1 LGRKGKLVSRIY
13 SQFLFAII
21 YALTVFFSRWRR
33 ITILARLSA
42 ALSPKV
48 SVQVNDIELLL
59 YTPDRRS
66 VYWPQHGFKSE
77 PGTLS
82 WIDSFSSE
90 DIFYDIGANVGIYS
104 LYAAKK
110 MAVNSIAFEPNP
122 FSHGVLAKN
131 IGLNQIGDKVIPLTI
146 AVGNKTEQATFGL
159 SGMEAG
165 SVGNA
170 IAETENVGEAMT
182 LGVLSMRL
190 DELISTFSLPSPTH
204 IKLDV
209 DGLEP
214 GILKGAKNTI
224 SRPSLRSVLVEFRTH
239 DEEGRRLI
247 HQLLTDADLVHDS
260 NDDDSK
266 SDNRLYVRNNTA

>member
-1 LGRKGKLVSRIY
+1 VSRIY
-13 SQFLFAII
+13 SQLLLAII
-21 YALTVFFSRWRR
+21 CTLTVFFSRWRR
-33 ITILARLSA
+33 ITILARLST

-48 SVQVNDIELLL
+48 SVQVNGIELLL
-59 YTPDRRS
+59 YTPDRRA
-66 VYWPQHGFKSE
+66 VYWPQHGLESE
-77 PGTLS
+77 LGTLS

-90 DIFYDIGANVGIYS
+90 DVFYDIGANVGIYS

-131 IGLNQIGDKVIPLTI
+131 IGLNQIGDKVMPLSI
-146 AVGNKTEQATFGL
+146 AVGEKTEQAKFGL

-170 IAETENVGEAMT
+170 IAETENAGEALT
-182 LGVLSMRL
+182 LGVLSIRL
-190 DELISTFSLPSPTH
+190 DELISAFSLPSPTH

-209 DGLEP
+209 DGLEA

-224 SRPSLRSVLVEFRTH
+224 SQLSLCSVLVEFETH
-239 DEEGRRLI
+239 GVEGRRVI
-247 HQLLTDADLVHDS
+247 HQLLTDAGLEYDSTRHDYE
-260 NDDDSK
+260 
-266 SDNRLYVRNNTA
+266 SDNRCYTRNNFAQI